1 MFITSRCGRYTSM
14 VTFSLS
20 TPYRMQIVP
29 YVCPELSILA
39 ATVPAGH
46 PAERLCGVEEGL
58 REGRGREGR
67 RRGKRVDVEQK
78 WKDGE
83 AYT

>member
-1 MFITSRCGRYTSM
+1 M

-58 REGRGREGR
+58 REGRGERRTKERQKSGR
-67 RRGKRVDVEQK
+67 GTEVERWRGIHLSEVD
-78 WKDGE
+78 
-83 AYT
+83 